1 MYLRARKQER
11 HTYVRCSWMRSI
23 AKMPGGIYQS
33 KFCLVVCTRGP
44 GRRYSWATF
53 PNLSTTTPK
62 ILREAGMGW
71 EEREREREEDARA
84 NRVFQTFQFLAEF
97 RKVSPLVSAL
107 ALRHANPY
115 LQRGLTTSNSDSAGT
130 FLRSIATILRDRV
143 FSSFLF
149 FFFFFS

>member
-71 EEREREREEDARA
+71 EERERERERKTRARTA
-84 NRVFQTFQFLAEF
+84 CFKLSSFSPNSGKF
-97 RKVSPLVSAL
+97 RLLL
-107 ALRHANPY
+107 ALLHYAMRIPTYNGD
-115 LQRGLTTSNSDSAGT
+115 LQRV
-130 FLRSIATILRDRV
+130 IATRREP
-143 FSSFLF
+143 S
-149 FFFFFS
+149 